1 MDIARTVLLNVDDY
15 GPGRYAR
22 TQVLQQA
29 GFDVREATRGEE
41 ALQIAAVH
49 KPAVVLLDVNLP
61 DMSGFEVCRR
71 IKTDPATSAIPVVH
85 LSATFVG
92 PGHRALGL
100 EGGADAY
107 LTEPVEPPVLVATIN
122 ALLRMRRAEETMRA
136 LARQWQATFDAI
148 ADGVA
153 LLNGAGTVLQ
163 CNRSFPAVLE
173 LASDDIIGR
182 SIFELWRGTPVERED
197 MPFMRMV
204 RSGHREQAEI
214 TFGSRWL
221 QATADPVAEDS
232 GRLIGAV
239 YVVSDVTE
247 RKRADEDRIVL
258 LSREQAAR
266 AQAEAASR
274 AKDEFLA
281 TVSHELR
288 APLNVMLGWGRMLR
302 SGVLDD
308 AATRHALDTIERNIR
323 LQAQLID
330 DLLDVSRITSGKLR
344 LDVRPVDIPAVVQA
358 ALDSVEVAAEA
369 KSIRIETVLAPDLTP
384 ILADPGRLQQIIWN
398 LMSNAIK
405 FTPMHGRVTVAVEQ
419 SDSAVRIT
427 VSDSGQGISRDF
439 LPFVFDRFRQA
450 DSTSTRLH
458 GGLGLGLAIVR
469 HLVELHGGSVK
480 VDSPGEGKGATF
492 TVTLPLR
499 VSVQD
504 RRLPEPRPDPEPPA
518 SLPGLEGLRVV
529 VVDDEDDTRVL
540 MRALLE
546 RCGAAVTAVGS
557 AREALAVLEVVQPD
571 VLVSDIAMPGD
582 DGYALI
588 RRLRSRPR
596 DRGGEV
602 PAIALTAYARRE
614 DEMRAVE
621 AGYQMH
627 VVKPV
632 DPGALAHAIARLARR
647 GDAQSPQ

>member
-15 GPGRYAR
+15 APGRYAR
-22 TQVLQQA
+22 TQVLRQA

-71 IKTDPATSAIPVVH
+71 IKTDPATSVIPVVH

-247 RKRADEDRIVL
+247 RRRADEDRIVL

-308 AATRHALDTIERNIR
+308 AATRQALDTIERNIR

-419 SDSAVRIT
+419 SDFAVRIT

-458 GGLGLGLAIVR
+458 GGLGLGLDRAAPGR
-469 HLVELHGGSVK
+469 AARWL
-480 VDSPGEGKGATF
+480 GEGRQPGRGQGRDVHGDAAAAGVRAGSPPPRATARPG
-492 TVTLPLR
+492 TTGVAAWARRPACGRGGRRGRHAGLDAGSPRALR
-499 VSVQD
+499 RRRD
-504 RRLPEPRPDPEPPA
+504 RRRFGA
-518 SLPGLEGLRVV
+518 RGARGPGGR
-529 VVDDEDDTRVL
+529 
-540 MRALLE
+540 
-546 RCGAAVTAVGS
+546 S
-557 AREALAVLEVVQPD
+557 AR
-571 VLVSDIAMPGD
+571 
-582 DGYALI
+582 
-588 RRLRSRPR
+588 RPR
-596 DRGGEV
+596 ERHRD
-602 PAIALTAYARRE
+602 
-614 DEMRAVE
+614 
-621 AGYQMH
+621 AG
-627 VVKPV
+627 
-632 DPGALAHAIARLARR
+632 
-647 GDAQSPQ
+647 